1 MENETYSVLIR
12 TCKRCKETLPLA
24 EFRYKLTR
32 AQMKAQG
39 FAGNVLV
46 TAEGKVCKYCR
57 PQKKPRSKLTRKEL
71 ITKASSGDIH
81 PFIAQSIIAERK
93 KSRPEKQKAGRTAG
107 WHKYWKAEHKR
118 VLSGL
123 PIEIHRVT
131 GQARHALASRHMD
144 RHKFFLV
151 YLGELKRLRARLFLA
166 LREHPAEP
174 KFNCWQ
180 EYADMDMQTLVRQA
194 WEALPLADRVP
205 LKVPALIRHR
215 FDPLVNA
222 YTRPTRASPAE
233 RIAQGG

>member
-1 MENETYSVLIR
+1 MENETYSPLIR

-39 FAGNVLV
+39 YAGNVLV

-71 ITKASSGDIH
+71 ITKASNGDIH
-81 PFIAQSIIAERK
+81 PFIAQSLITQRK
-93 KSRPEKQKAGRTAG
+93 VTRVAKQKAGRYEG
-107 WHKYWKAEHKR
+107 WVKYWKEQHKR

-131 GQARHALASRHMD
+131 GQARYALASRHMD
-144 RHKFFLV
+144 RHKFFLT
-151 YLGELKRLRARLFLA
+151 YLGELKRLKAKVWLDFRT
-166 LREHPAEP
+166 HPAEP

-180 EYADMDMQTLVRQA
+180 EYADMDAQTLVRQA
-194 WEALPLADRVP
+194 WEAIPLADRVAV
-205 LKVPALIRHR
+205 KVPALIRHR

-222 YTRPTRASPAE
+222 YVRPHRANPAE
-233 RIAQGG
+233 RIARGG

>member
-81 PFIAQSIIAERK
+81 PMIAQSIIAERK

-144 RHKFFLV
+144 RHKFFLT
-151 YLGELKRLRARLFLA
+151 YLGELKRLRARVLLEFRA
-166 LREHPAEP
+166 HPAEP

-180 EYADMDMQTLVRQA
+180 EYADMEMQTLVRQA
-194 WEALPLADRVP
+194 WEAIPLADRVAV
-205 LKVPALIRHR
+205 KVPALIRHR

>member
-1 MENETYSVLIR
+1 
-12 TCKRCKETLPLA
+12 
-24 EFRYKLTR
+24 
-32 AQMKAQG
+32 MKAQG
-39 FAGNVLV
+39 YAGNVLV

-71 ITKASSGDIH
+71 ITKASNGDTH
-81 PFIAQSIIAERK
+81 PFIAQSLITQRK
-93 KSRPEKQKAGRTAG
+93 VTRVAKQKAGRYEG
-107 WHKYWKAEHKR
+107 WVKYWKEQHKR

-123 PIEIHRVT
+123 PLEINRVT
-131 GQARHALASRHMD
+131 GQARYALASRHMD
-144 RHKFFLV
+144 RHKFFLM
-151 YLGELKRLRARLFLA
+151 YLGELKRIKARVLLEFRA
-166 LREHPAEP
+166 HPAEP

-180 EYADMDMQTLVRQA
+180 EYADMDTQTLVRQA

-222 YTRPTRASPAE
+222 YVRPHRANPAE

>member
-1 MENETYSVLIR
+1 MR
-12 TCKRCKETLPLA
+12 
-24 EFRYKLTR
+24 
-32 AQMKAQG
+32 AQG

-81 PFIAQSIIAERK
+81 PMIAQSIIAERK
-93 KSRPEKQKAGRTAG
+93 RSRPEKQKAGRTQG
-107 WHKYWKAEHKR
+107 GHKYWKAEHKR

-144 RHKFFLV
+144 RHKFFLT

-166 LREHPAEP
+166 FREHPAEP

-194 WEALPLADRVP
+194 WEALPLTDRVAV
-205 LKVPALIRHR
+205 KAPALIRHR
-215 FDPLVNA
+215 FDPVVNA
-222 YTRPTRASPAE
+222 YVRPTRATPAE

>member
-57 PQKKPRSKLTRKEL
+57 PRKKPLSKLTRKEL
-71 ITKASSGDIH
+71 VTKASSGDIH
-81 PFIAQSIIAERK
+81 PLIAKSIIAERK
-93 KSRPEKQKAGRTAG
+93 VSRRAKQKAGRYEG
-107 WHKYWKAEHKR
+107 WVKHWKAEHKR

-144 RHKFFLV
+144 RHKFFLM
-151 YLGELKRLRARLFLA
+151 YLGELKRLKARLFLEFRA
-166 LREHPAEP
+166 KPAEP

-180 EYADMDMQTLVRQA
+180 EYADMDAQIAIRTA

-233 RIAQGG
+233 RIARGG